1 MICKREPFINTSKCS
16 QTCAYLLIMDEK
28 SNVPNNYNNKI
39 SFVVLTSFL
48 CTLIFLIIMAP
59 LSVRFFVDIPQNTGD
74 VCMDAVSIN
83 SPKIDS
89 SDILSHISEFY
100 STIIVVLTT
109 LLALTQIVCYIFIK
123 NSSTKEIESQVST
136 CLSGEFFKH
145 TLNHCVSEAVV
156 KQFQDEGRKTAI
168 DAWLASS
175 TREEFDNKISELEKR
190 LSSLDHNISSDNTPD
205 EDDKRLLE
213 SAKNR
218 MSTQGV

>member
-83 SPKIDS
+83 SHKIDS
-89 SDILSHISEFY
+89 NDTLSHISEFY
-100 STIIVVLTT
+100 STIIIVLTT
-109 LLALTQIVCYIFIK
+109 LLALIQVVCYIFIK
-123 NSSTKEIESQVST
+123 NSSTKEIESQVSD

-145 TLNHCVSEAVV
+145 TLNHYVSEAVV
-156 KQFQDEGRKTAI
+156 KQFQYEVRKTVI
-168 DAWLASS
+168 DAWLESP
-175 TREEFDNKISELEKR
+175 TREEIDNKISKLEKR
-190 LSSLDHNISSDNTPD
+190 LNGLEHNTSSDDTPD

-213 SAKNR
+213 SAQDR
-218 MSTQGV
+218 MSTQGI